1 MDNAAVREFKGV
13 HNMIRGLLHLLGSA
27 VSDAKSGDSRQTKTL
42 ADLGLFVVAGAH
54 FHHTTED
61 DYYWPAV
68 VKNGA
73 DSNLLEPLVKEH
85 HMIDPLLDE
94 TEKAFAAL
102 KSGPT
107 SSGSIETL
115 GELVGRFKEDM
126 VRHLDNEEP
135 IFFPMLAQYM
145 PDDESERIAA
155 VLAKKAPRKGITWL
169 MGGVEYGMTKE
180 QATEFLTT
188 FPKPIQ
194 WLNPI
199 LLNKYRKNCGILGLD
214 PATPSQR

>member
-1 MDNAAVREFKGV
+1 
-13 HNMIRGLLHLLGSA
+13 
-27 VSDAKSGDSRQTKTL
+27 
-42 ADLGLFVVAGAH
+42 
-54 FHHTTED
+54 
-61 DYYWPAV
+61 
-68 VKNGA
+68 
-73 DSNLLEPLVKEH
+73 
-85 HMIDPLLDE
+85 
-94 TEKAFAAL
+94 
-102 KSGPT
+102 
-107 SSGSIETL
+107 
-115 GELVGRFKEDM
+115 M

-199 LLNKYRKNCGILGLD
+199 LLNKDRKNSRNSRFD